1 MILYIIY
8 FLLSPILWILTHI
21 ASLFHSKI
29 KIRKKNYSGLL
40 NIALEKVNNTN
51 KKVILFHAASN
62 GELEQIRPIFRQINK
77 EDYFI
82 MLTISSPSSYNHI
95 PTNEI
100 DTFCYQSFDFPWS
113 VYNFFKKVKPHKYII
128 TRHDIWP
135 NHIVLSKIF
144 CDNLYLINAN
154 LPKFSKRLY
163 PLVITLYSYIF
174 SFFTQIYTVSK
185 EISGR
190 FEKIIDPNKIKI
202 FGDTRIDQ
210 IKYRFKNNNSLTP
223 IYNDSKNIL
232 FGSIDE
238 YDIPIIF
245 ESLQNIYEEINCPK
259 LIFVPHEPDNK
270 MIAIIERKL
279 MELSISSIRFSSMDK
294 TIDENKFG
302 AVIIDKVGIL
312 AESYKFS
319 TISYIG
325 CGFSKGV
332 HNVVEPAIYEN
343 IICFGPN
350 YEILNEAIEL
360 VQRKLA
366 YPINNSTELSS
377 ILKLISDDKK
387 IDEYRVKLNKY
398 LFDQSKFSKKIIG
411 EIF

>member
-8 FLLSPILWILTHI
+8 FLLSPKLWILTGI

-29 KIRKKNYSGLL
+29 KIRKRNYSRLL
-40 NIALEKVNNTN
+40 DIAVEKINNTN

-62 GELEQIRPIFRQINK
+62 GELEQIRPLFRIINK

-100 DTFCYQSFDFPWS
+100 DAFCYQSFDFPWS
-113 VYNFFKKVKPHKYII
+113 VYNFFRKVKPHKYII

-163 PLVITLYSYIF
+163 PIVITLYSYIF
-174 SFFTQIYTVSK
+174 SFFTKIYTVSK
-185 EISGR
+185 EMSDKL
-190 FEKIIDPNKIKI
+190 ENIIDPDKIKI
-202 FGDTRIDQ
+202 FGDTRFEQ
-210 IKYRFKNNNSLTP
+210 IKYRFRNNNLITP
-223 IYNDSKNIL
+223 IYKDSKNIL

-245 ESLQNIYEEINCPK
+245 KSLKNDYMNINSPK
-259 LIFVPHEPDNK
+259 LIFVPHEPNTK
-270 MIAIIERKL
+270 MISIIERKL
-279 MELSISSIRFSSMDK
+279 MELSISSIRFSNMRKS
-294 TIDENKFG
+294 IDENKFG
-302 AVIIDKVGIL
+302 AIIIDKVGIL

-332 HNVVEPAIYEN
+332 HNVVEPAIYGN

-350 YEILNEAIEL
+350 YEILNEAVEL
-360 VQRKLA
+360 VNRKLA
-366 YPINNSTELSS
+366 FPVNNSEELSGT
-377 ILKLISDDKK
+377 LKLINENDQIDKYK
-387 IDEYRVKLNKY
+387 IKLNKY
-398 LFDQSKFSKKIIG
+398 LLDQSKFSEKIVG
-411 EIF
+411 DIF

>member
-8 FLLSPILWILTHI
+8 FLLSPKLWILTHI
-21 ASLFHSKI
+21 TSLFHNKI
-29 KIRKKNYSGLL
+29 KIRKKNYSRLL
-40 NIALEKVNNTN
+40 DIAVEKINNTN
-51 KKVILFHAASN
+51 KQVILFHAASN
-62 GELEQIRPIFRQINK
+62 GELEQIRPLFRLINK

-95 PTNEI
+95 PTDEI
-100 DTFCYQSFDFPWS
+100 DAFCYQSFDFPWS
-113 VYNFFKKVKPHKYII
+113 VYNFFKKVKPYKYII

-154 LPKFSKRLY
+154 LPKFSKRSY
-163 PLVITLYSYIF
+163 PIIITLYSYIF

-185 EISGR
+185 EMSNEL
-190 FEKIIDPNKIKI
+190 EKIIDPNKINI
-202 FGDTRIDQ
+202 FGDTRFDQ
-210 IKYRFKNNNSLTP
+210 IRYRFKNNNSIKP
-223 IYNDSKNIL
+223 IYKGSKNIL

-245 ESLQNIYEEINCPK
+245 ESLQNIYEDINCPK

-270 MIAIIERKL
+270 MIARIERKL

-302 AVIIDKVGIL
+302 AVIIDTVGIL

-332 HNVVEPAIYEN
+332 HNVIEPAIYGN

-350 YEILNEAIEL
+350 YDILNEAVEL
-360 VQRKLA
+360 VNKKLA

-377 ILKLISDDKK
+377 ILKLINDNKK
-387 IDEYRVKLNKY
+387 NDEYKIKLNKY
-398 LFDQSKFSKKIIG
+398 LHDQTKFSDKIIG

>member
-8 FLLSPILWILTHI
+8 FLLSPKLWILTGI

-29 KIRKKNYSGLL
+29 KIRKRNYSRLL
-40 NIALEKVNNTN
+40 DIAVEKVNNTN
-51 KKVILFHAASN
+51 KKIILFHAASN
-62 GELEQIRPIFRQINK
+62 GELEQIRPLFRIINK

-82 MLTISSPSSYNHI
+82 MLTISSPSSYDHI

-100 DTFCYQSFDFPWS
+100 DAFCYQSFDFPWS
-113 VYNFFKKVKPHKYII
+113 VYNFFRKVKPHKYII

-163 PLVITLYSYIF
+163 PIIITLYSYIF

-185 EISGR
+185 EMSDKL
-190 FEKIIDPNKIKI
+190 EKITDPNKITI
-202 FGDTRIDQ
+202 FGDTRFEQ
-210 IKYRFKNNNSLTP
+210 IKYRFKNNNSITP
-223 IYNDSKNIL
+223 IYKDSKNIL

-245 ESLQNIYEEINCPK
+245 ESLKNDYVKINSPK
-259 LIFVPHEPDNK
+259 LIFVPHEPDTK
-270 MIAIIERKL
+270 MISIIERKL
-279 MELSISSIRFSSMDK
+279 MELSIPSIRFTNMSKSV
-294 TIDENKFG
+294 DENKFG

-312 AESYKFS
+312 AELYKFS

-325 CGFSKGV
+325 CGFNKGV
-332 HNVVEPAIYEN
+332 HNVIEPAIYGN

-350 YEILNEAIEL
+350 YEILNEAVEL
-360 VQRKLA
+360 ANRKLA
-366 YPINNSTELSS
+366 FPVNNFEELSNT
-377 ILKLISDDKK
+377 LKLINENDQ
-387 IDEYRVKLNKY
+387 IDEYKIKLNEY
-398 LFDQSKFSKKIIG
+398 LFDQSKFSEKIIRD
-411 EIF
+411 IL